1 MHHTFVHGEQ
11 LPNQTCAN
19 CGEAFHESFTKKF
32 CSESCRREQVGF
44 EAEASP
50 NYRDAKESTA
60 CEICGAPF
68 EYYPSEKAGRFCPDC
83 VEDEPWRSPPV
94 AEGPDHP
101 RWKGGK
107 VRRACVV
114 CGGFVERYPSGFV
127 SEVVLCSESCR
138 GEWLSRSFEG
148 EGHPNWKGGGNQEY
162 GSGWRTVREKAL
174 ERDGYR
180 CVGCGATRTELGRNP
195 DVHHIV
201 PVRSFAK
208 SEAHDTGA
216 AHRLD
221 NVVSHCISCHRKA
234 EFGKISRETLRAL
247 IED

>member
-1 MHHTFVHGEQ
+1 MHHTLVHGEQ

-19 CGEAFHESFTKKF
+19 CGDEFHANFTKKF
-32 CSESCRREQVGF
+32 CSEPCRREQVGF
-44 EAEASP
+44 EAEANP

-60 CEICGAPF
+60 CEICGTLF

-83 VEDEPWRSPPV
+83 VESEPWQSPPL

-138 GEWLSRSFEG
+138 GKWLSGSFEG
-148 EGHPNWKGGGNQEY
+148 EGHPNWKGGGNEEY
-162 GSGWRTVREKAL
+162 GSGWRTVRKKAL
-174 ERDGYR
+174 ERDGYQ
-180 CVGCGATRTELGRNP
+180 CVVCGVTRTEMGRNP

-201 PVRSFAK
+201 PVRRFAG
-208 SEAHDTGA
+208 SEVHEVED

-221 NVVSHCISCHRKA
+221 NVVSLCISCHRKA
-234 EFGKISRETLRAL
+234 EFGKISRETLRTF
-247 IED
+247 IGD